1 MKNKKNIVFKI
12 KSRKKIAF
20 SILIIILG
28 VLFGIFIFIK
38 KPKTLSDN
46 NLYSEKDIF
55 SLENVSFPL
64 IEKIDTSDKSI
75 NAISLNLGDNSIN
88 KFKYKIQI
96 LDKTNKVLF
105 THDFVNYSGYNYY
118 LYFGNNSTDELI
130 LKIDCPKCNNVK
142 VDTATINSNVSLNG
156 TKKKSLK
163 VGFTNYSIDY
173 QYYWYS
179 LMLILFG
186 SVLLIFARSEEDEK

>member
-1 MKNKKNIVFKI
+1 MENKKNIVFKI
-12 KSRKKIAF
+12 RSRKKVVF
-20 SILIIILG
+20 SFFIILLG
-28 VLFGIFIFIK
+28 FLFGIFISIK
-38 KPKTLSDN
+38 KPKTLSN
-46 NLYSEKDIF
+46 STLYSEKDIF

-64 IEKIDTSDKSI
+64 VEKIDTSDKSI

-88 KFKYKIQI
+88 KFEYKIQV
-96 LDKTNKVLF
+96 LDKNDKVLF
-105 THDFVNYSGYNYY
+105 DHDFINYSGYDYY
-118 LYFGNNSTDELI
+118 LYFGVNNTDELI
-130 LKIDCPKCNNVK
+130 LKIDCPECNNVK
-142 VDTATINSNVSLNG
+142 VNTATINSNVSLNG

-163 VGFTNYSIDY
+163 VGFTNYSVDY